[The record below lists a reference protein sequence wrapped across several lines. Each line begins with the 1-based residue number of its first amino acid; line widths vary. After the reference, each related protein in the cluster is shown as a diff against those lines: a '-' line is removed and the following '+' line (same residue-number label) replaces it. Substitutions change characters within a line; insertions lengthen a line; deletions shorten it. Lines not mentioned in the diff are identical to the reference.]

1 MIDTQETIA
10 TDTENLIGITDQTRR
25 MIFTMQLL
33 PPPDAISGRKAPMPV
48 HFQHPNFSLICQMNR
63 IDDYVQI
70 I

>member
-1 MIDTQETIA
+1 LIDTQETTA

-33 PPPDAISGRKAPMPV
+33 PPPDAISGRKVPRPV

-63 IDDYVQI
+63 IDDYVQVI
-70 I
+70 

>member
-1 MIDTQETIA
+1 LIDTQETTA

-48 HFQHPNFSLICQMNR
+48 HFQHPNFIRICQMHS
-63 IDDYVQI
+63 IDDYVQVI
-70 I
+70 